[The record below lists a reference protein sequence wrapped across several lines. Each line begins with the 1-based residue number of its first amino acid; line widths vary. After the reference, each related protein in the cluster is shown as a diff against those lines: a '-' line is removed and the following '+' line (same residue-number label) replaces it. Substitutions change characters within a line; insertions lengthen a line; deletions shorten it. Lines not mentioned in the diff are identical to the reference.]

1 MKPEVRV
8 RFGFRHIHRLL
19 PFAGVFVIYMS
30 EKDYETGVALTAQLR
45 AILPDNLRGRLVFER
60 S

>member
-1 MKPEVRV
+1 MKTQTRV
-8 RFGFRHIHRLL
+8 RFGLRLSW
-19 PFAGVFVIYMS
+19 PIQNAGIAVIYMS
-30 EKDYETGVALTAQLR
+30 ETDYETGGALTAHLR